1 MIVTELNFLLFLAP
15 FSWGHPEASGCCFQ
29 SERLLFGREPNGV
42 RAEPG
47 KQKTRS
53 CRTQELAR
61 SSGPRK
67 GVAEKG
73 WRTELSANRRRKRT
87 NVGVTGETLEGG
99 PVRRQQ
105 YASHARGPDACADER
120 GTFSAVMS
128 YRHLRKAKLCPED
141 SLRRPLQVGQE
152 SVTDNLTD
160 DVLSSP

>member
-1 MIVTELNFLLFLAP
+1 MGGPTGLA
-15 FSWGHPEASGCCFQ
+15 E
-29 SERLLFGREPNGV
+29 
-42 RAEPG
+42 EPG

-87 NVGVTGETLEGG
+87 NVGVSGETFESG

-105 YASHARGPDACADER
+105 ICLLCEGPDDCADER
-120 GTFSAVMS
+120 GTFSAIMS

-141 SLRRPLQVGQE
+141 STLRPLQVGQE

-160 DVLSSP
+160 DVPLSP

>member
-1 MIVTELNFLLFLAP
+1 MGGGPIGL
-15 FSWGHPEASGCCFQ
+15 
-29 SERLLFGREPNGV
+29 RE
-42 RAEPG
+42 EPG
-47 KQKTRS
+47 KQKMRS

-73 WRTELSANRRRKRT
+73 WRTELCANRRRKHT
-87 NVGVTGETLEGG
+87 NVGVSGETFESG

-105 YASHARGPDACADER
+105 YVSYARGPDDCADER
-120 GTFSAVMS
+120 GTFSAIIS
-128 YRHLRKAKLCPED
+128 YRHLRKAKVCPED
-141 SLRRPLQVGQE
+141 SPRRSLQVGQE